1 MAKRRTLTGAGA
13 ASIAVMAT
21 LAGAPAASAQE
32 CVGCEPQQPGATAFL
47 KLAEQGFPGQT
58 AGVFF
63 KDNWAPPGRFEKICP
78 ECD

>member
-21 LAGAPAASAQE
+21 LAGAPGASGQE
-32 CVGCEPQQPGATAFL
+32 CIGCAPQQPAAPAL
-47 KLAEQGFPGQT
+47 LQLAEQEFPGRT

-63 KDNWAPPGRFEKICP
+63 KDNWTPPGRFEKLCP